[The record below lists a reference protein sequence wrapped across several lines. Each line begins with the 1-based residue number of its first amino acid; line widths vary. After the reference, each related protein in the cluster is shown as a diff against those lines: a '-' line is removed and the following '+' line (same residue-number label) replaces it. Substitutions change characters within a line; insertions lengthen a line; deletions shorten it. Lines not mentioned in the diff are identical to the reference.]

1 MWVVFKLVI
10 TVHDA
15 PNLCVHVKNLLN
27 ALLFLFLCERCA
39 TVVTKNDIH
48 ACEMSSYSV
57 IIESLIRVSNQPSH
71 LNRQNCMLKA
81 ECQTTQKTELLLTF
95 QSMDLCIKRWSA

>member
-27 ALLFLFLCERCA
+27 ALLFSLLCEWCA
-39 TVVTKNDIH
+39 TVVTKSDIT
-48 ACEMSSYSV
+48 CLWNEFV
-57 IIESLIRVSNQPSH
+57 FCN
-71 LNRQNCMLKA
+71 K
-81 ECQTTQKTELLLTF
+81 
-95 QSMDLCIKRWSA
+95 

>member
-27 ALLFLFLCERCA
+27 ALLFSLLCE
-39 TVVTKNDIH
+39 
-48 ACEMSSYSV
+48 
-57 IIESLIRVSNQPSH
+57 
-71 LNRQNCMLKA
+71 
-81 ECQTTQKTELLLTF
+81 
-95 QSMDLCIKRWSA
+95 